1 MIDQDGPP
9 NGTVAEV
16 AEQLMREFGLI
27 VSLDTVTACV
37 LSARRDLDRL
47 ALRHVPP
54 NLLDR
59 LARARL
65 LEALNLHRDAAR
77 HAPRNGTPPGS

>member
-1 MIDQDGPP
+1 MSEQDGPP
-9 NGTVAEV
+9 AHTMVDV

-27 VSLDTVTACV
+27 VSLDTVTASV
-37 LSARRDLDRL
+37 LAAQRDLDRL
-47 ALRHVPP
+47 ALRPVPP

-65 LEALNLHRDAAR
+65 LEALNL
-77 HAPRNGTPPGS
+77 RNDSQATAQPGS